1 MKFSFQINTL
11 VPLILYP
18 VPVIA
23 AKSDMWHQR
32 ICLILLLLLLSGCG
46 FHLRGSVNL
55 SADMQTLHLESSAG
69 ESDILQELRR
79 ALNSSNVEVV
89 NTSQPGVY
97 SLGIGQEEVEERV
110 LSVNSNARA
119 GEYELSIS
127 VPVQLR
133 SGQVLVFG
141 PETLTIE
148 KVYLADPNNAVAKQ
162 EEREIMEEEIRV
174 EIVVQVLRLLQNI
187 NP

>member
-1 MKFSFQINTL
+1 
-11 VPLILYP
+11 
-18 VPVIA
+18 
-23 AKSDMWHQR
+23 
-32 ICLILLLLLLSGCG
+32 
-46 FHLRGSVNL
+46 
-55 SADMQTLHLESSAG
+55 MQTLHLESSAG